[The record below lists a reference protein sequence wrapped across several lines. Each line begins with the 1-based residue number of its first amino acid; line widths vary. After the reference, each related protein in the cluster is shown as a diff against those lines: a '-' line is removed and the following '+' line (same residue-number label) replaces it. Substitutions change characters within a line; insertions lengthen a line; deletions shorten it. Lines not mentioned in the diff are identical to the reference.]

1 MRRPE
6 STLLTGKLTGAALLN
21 LGGQGRAGVVEQGAL
36 PGQAGVTNTR
46 DANGIAAVGG
56 AGERNLITGATTNY
70 QHYRVTTDVRV
81 QYRWNNNI
89 TLFANVDNIQN
100 LPFGG
105 FASRRSYRAGV
116 RFNY

>member
-1 MRRPE
+1 MTHDAAGNITPTV
-6 STLLTGKLTGAALLN
+6 STGQRDLLTGA
-21 LGGQGRAGVVEQGAL
+21 E
-36 PGQAGVTNTR
+36 
-46 DANGIAAVGG
+46 
-56 AGERNLITGATTNY
+56 TNY
-70 QHYRVTTDVRV
+70 NAYQVTTDVRV

-105 FASRRSYRAGV
+105 FAGRRSYRMGV